1 VEAAELRARV
11 AAIPWY
17 HCIDLGQGVVTPG
30 VSHSSIPS
38 AALPDFRG
46 RSVLDIGAW
55 DGYYSFLAERG
66 GAARVVALD
75 HYVWKL
81 DWAARQEYWARC
93 AREGVLPDP
102 DREAEFLDRAGLPG
116 RRGFDLARD
125 ALESRVEP
133 VVGDFMSMDL
143 EPLGRFDVV
152 LFLGVLY
159 HLTEPFTALRR
170 LRAVTRGLAVIE
182 TQAIQVSGHRGEP
195 LLRFLAGDELN
206 RDHTNWAELSE
217 PALRAMCRASGFR
230 RVETR
235 VGPPRRPLLVRALR
249 RVRDVAGAGTER
261 ARTRRWRIVVHA
273 HAED

>member
-1 VEAAELRARV
+1 MEAAQLRARV
-11 AAIPWY
+11 TAIPWY
-17 HCIDLGQGVVTPG
+17 HSIDLGQGVVTPG
-30 VSHSSIPS
+30 VSRSSIPP

-66 GAARVVALD
+66 GASRVVALD

-81 DWAARQEYWARC
+81 DFAARQEYWDCC
-93 AREGVLPDP
+93 ARDGVLPDP
-102 DREAEFLDRAGLPG
+102 GREAEFLDHAGLPG
-116 RRGFDLARD
+116 RRGFDLARE
-125 ALESRVEP
+125 ALGSRVEP

-182 TQAIQVSGHRGEP
+182 THAIQVSGHRNEP

-206 RDHTNWAELSE
+206 RDHTNWAELTE
-217 PALRAMCRASGFR
+217 PALHGMCRASGFR

-235 VGPPRRPLLVRALR
+235 VGPPRPSLPALALR
-249 RVRDVAGAGTER
+249 RVRDVAGAATDR
-261 ARTRRWRIVVHA
+261 ARTRGWRIVVHA
-273 HAED
+273 HAEE

>member
-1 VEAAELRARV
+1 M
-11 AAIPWY
+11 
-17 HCIDLGQGVVTPG
+17 
-30 VSHSSIPS
+30 
-38 AALPDFRG
+38 
-46 RSVLDIGAW
+46 
-55 DGYYSFLAERG
+55 
-66 GAARVVALD
+66 
-75 HYVWKL
+75 
-81 DWAARQEYWARC
+81 
-93 AREGVLPDP
+93 LPDP

-116 RRGFDLARD
+116 RRGFELARD